1 MPEGSGITGKQDSAR
16 ESASPS
22 RGPGEQPGFASP
34 ASETPSYP
42 VPNSFATW
50 SLSPSS
56 PECAINEA
64 EWRECNPL
72 FNQEGFDLFSS
83 FLRKLRELRL
93 KSGGPEGLG
102 HMLMWMSGMEA
113 LLDSLFI
120 GADVEL
126 NQHGLDEA
134 KLDNA
139 IALVQRQVRGLRAEH
154 TARARAARKHSL
166 LLDQLSGTVQQLTQQ
181 LNAFAVAT
189 AAVLEVETGGGKGL
203 APSAASSAA
212 AAASRP
218 APPPGG
224 PKAAAA
230 PHAAPAAGE
239 AARPN
244 PPQPQACTHLPPP
257 PRAMAANKIL
267 LRGASS
273 EQAEAMARGDFSALG
288 LGEGSMGMYERR
300 WRASN
305 AGRVWN
311 VEVVVTRDQRAA
323 FIRAAA
329 QIKHTAGVTVAP
341 FLTPEGRAARRAR
354 QAQFDSLVERGLQPY
369 WRGTDIVTEE
379 GDRRCVHPVQ

>member
-1 MPEGSGITGKQDSAR
+1 MR
-16 ESASPS
+16 LCLASV
-22 RGPGEQPGFASP
+22 A
-34 ASETPSYP
+34 
-42 VPNSFATW
+42 
-50 SLSPSS
+50 
-56 PECAINEA
+56 
-64 EWRECNPL
+64 
-72 FNQEGFDLFSS
+72 
-83 FLRKLRELRL
+83 LR
-93 KSGGPEGLG
+93 
-102 HMLMWMSGMEA
+102 
-113 LLDSLFI
+113 LFI

-181 LNAFAVAT
+181 LNTFAVAT